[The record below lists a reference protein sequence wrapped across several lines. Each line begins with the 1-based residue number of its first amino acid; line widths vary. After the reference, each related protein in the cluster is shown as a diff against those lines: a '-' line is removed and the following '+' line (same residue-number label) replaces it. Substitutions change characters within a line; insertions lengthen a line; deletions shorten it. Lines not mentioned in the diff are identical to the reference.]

1 LGQFDVTGNLEVA
14 LLPNIVFKLWSA
26 TGLYVGPRLYVGGE
40 LSLGDPSVAIT
51 APNQGQ
57 SFLSSQS
64 IPLNATVDGGI
75 KLSLYTGLDLKAGI
89 AGLELGVD
97 SCRNPET
104 ARSETTPPTPC
115 PSPTPCPLNPSIDEN
130 HIFTGE
136 LDSQGRGKGYHHRP
150 GGIDQPSSN
159 AKMIGEPTKPRN
171 SFGVYE
177 GKVQVFNPNT
187 GQWVPKKFSG
197 LSTFCPDSWSRNQ
210 VLEEVLFAFDDA
222 CPVNGG
228 RWRGTAPSGFAI
240 EGFYKLNTNKIETA
254 YPLY

>member
-26 TGLYVGPRLYVGGE
+26 AGLYVGPRLYVGGE
-40 LSLGDPSVAIT
+40 LGLAVPSVTIT
-51 APNQGQ
+51 APSQGQ

-89 AGLELGVD
+89 AGLDLGSD
-97 SCRNPET
+97 SCRDAET
-104 ARSETTPPTPC
+104 LRSTTTPPTPC

-159 AKMIGEPTKPRN
+159 AKMVGEPTRPRN
-171 SFGVYE
+171 SFNVYE
-177 GKVQVFNPNT
+177 GKVVVFNPLT
-187 GQWVPKKFSG
+187 GEYVPKKG
-197 LSTFCPDSWSRNQ
+197 GGTSTFYPDSWSRTQ
-210 VLEEVLFAFDDA
+210 VLEEILFAFDEA

-228 RWRGTAPSGFAI
+228 LWEGNASSGFKI
-240 EGFYKLNTNKIETA
+240 KGFYNSSNNEIETA